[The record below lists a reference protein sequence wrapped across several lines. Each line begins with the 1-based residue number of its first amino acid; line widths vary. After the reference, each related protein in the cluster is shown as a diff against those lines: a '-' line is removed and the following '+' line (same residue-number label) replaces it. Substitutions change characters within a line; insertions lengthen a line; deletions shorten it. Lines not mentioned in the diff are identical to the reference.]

1 MTANQAALGSEGGSA
16 LQVEGVADL
25 DGQDRCLDDAG
36 LKGSK
41 GKAKAKD
48 TAMDTGGKVEVVRR
62 RRRRKRKLFLQLG
75 KTVSMQSESSG
86 VLVFCCVWYDI
97 NMQ

>member
-1 MTANQAALGSEGGSA
+1 MDN
-16 LQVEGVADL
+16 
-25 DGQDRCLDDAG
+25 DGCLDDAG